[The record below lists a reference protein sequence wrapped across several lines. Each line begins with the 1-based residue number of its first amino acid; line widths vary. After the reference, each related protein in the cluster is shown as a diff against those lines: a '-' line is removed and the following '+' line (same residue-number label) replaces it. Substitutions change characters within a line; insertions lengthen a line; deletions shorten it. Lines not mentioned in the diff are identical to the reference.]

1 MFFFFIFQITILLFL
16 LFKSRRR
23 YIKRKYK
30 SNTFIT
36 WCMTLV
42 FVISIEFLFTKLI
55 SSEGYNIYLFQ
66 GNYYLLLFNFLIF
79 MSAFFGFFIWPDSTF
94 GLKKRVRQNF
104 YIFFYF
110 MINFLFSVFLRE
122 GDFDYDLV
130 TVSILVL
137 NNYVMAI
144 PITRILVITYN
155 DKR

>member
-1 MFFFFIFQITILLFL
+1 
-16 LFKSRRR
+16 
-23 YIKRKYK
+23 
-30 SNTFIT
+30 
-36 WCMTLV
+36 
-42 FVISIEFLFTKLI
+42 
-55 SSEGYNIYLFQ
+55 
-66 GNYYLLLFNFLIF
+66 

-104 YIFFYF
+104 YVFFYF
-110 MINFLFSVFLRE
+110 MITFLFSVFLRE